1 MQIQRIQTLYL
12 LAAAICMV
20 VFAFM
25 PMLYIEFPVV
35 DMIDSATL
43 HPYDEWAAIIPV
55 GFSALLLLLDIFLY
69 NDLRLQKRVLKFGIL
84 FTVLSVVLT
93 LYMLWV
99 SFAANEPSLSWWT
112 ILMLVAFVFELLAMK
127 GIRHDD
133 ALLRSADRLR

>member
-12 LAAAICMV
+12 LAAFICMA

-35 DMIDSATL
+35 DMIDHATL

-69 NDLRLQKRVLKFGIL
+69 SDLRLQKRVLKFGIL
-84 FTVLSVVLT
+84 FTVLSAVLT

-99 SFAANEPSLSWWT
+99 SFAANEPTLSWWT
-112 ILMLVAFVFELLAMK
+112 VLMAVAFVFELLAMK
-127 GIRHDD
+127 GINHDD